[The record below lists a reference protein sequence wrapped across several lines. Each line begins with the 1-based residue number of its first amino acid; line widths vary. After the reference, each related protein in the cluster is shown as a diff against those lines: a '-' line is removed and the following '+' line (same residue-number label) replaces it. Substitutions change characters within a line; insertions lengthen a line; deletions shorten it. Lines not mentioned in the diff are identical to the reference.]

1 MKWKVIIICFF
12 LLACSDLRKEMP
24 EGILTEEVF
33 INILKEVHLTEA
45 NFELQKTNNN
55 QVAQKNLEI
64 DYQKIYNEYN
74 IDGQKFQLTLDY
86 YANHPGK
93 LEDIYGKVIE
103 ELVEQRA
110 NLDQQ

>member
-1 MKWKVIIICFF
+1 
-12 LLACSDLRKEMP
+12 MP

-45 NFELQKTNNN
+45 NFELQKR
-55 QVAQKNLEI
+55 QKNSAI
-64 DYQKIYNEYN
+64 NYQKIYNEYN

>member
-1 MKWKVIIICFF
+1 
-12 LLACSDLRKEMP
+12 MP